1 MNYILSSV
9 PALATLAPRPPRHVV
24 GGEPGALRVRRLAA
38 ERLVA
43 MRVPPKFPQ
52 HFCVRLELGQKL
64 IRKNWRVGFIRVFPE
79 EG

>member
-1 MNYILSSV
+1 MF
-9 PALATLAPRPPRHVV
+9 
-24 GGEPGALRVRRLAA
+24 RVRGLAA

-43 MRVPPKFPQ
+43 MRIPAKFPQ

-64 IRKNWRVGFIRVFPE
+64 FSKNWRVGFTRVFPE